1 MFSNLSCDGTDMLIS
16 IVYDSGYGHTA
27 RQAQA
32 VAAGVREV
40 HGAKAQLIAVADG
53 PIAWGELEAS
63 DAIIFGSP
71 TYNGSLSA
79 KLKQFFEDST
89 TPVWRELKWRNKIAA
104 GFTNSGAQSGD
115 KLNTLIA
122 MALFAAQHA
131 MIWVGL
137 DLFAGNASSKGSA
150 SDLNRL
156 GSWLGATAQS
166 NMDEGPEA
174 APPGS
179 DLKTAAHLGRRV
191 AEIASRLH
199 QIKPNTGKE
208 PEQIAEMVDVLAS

>member
-1 MFSNLSCDGTDMLIS
+1 MLIS
-16 IVYDSGYGHTA
+16 IVYDSGCGHTA
-27 RQAQA
+27 RQAHA
-32 VAAGVREV
+32 VAAGVREL
-40 HGAKAQLIAVADG
+40 HGAKAKLIAVADG
-53 PIAWGELEAS
+53 PIAWKELETS

-79 KLKQFFEDST
+79 TLKRFFEDST

-115 KLNTLIA
+115 KLSTLIS

-137 DLFAGNASSKGSA
+137 DLLPGNASSKGST

-156 GSWLGATAQS
+156 GSWLGAMAQS
-166 NMDEGPEA
+166 NVDEGPEV
-174 APPGS
+174 APPES

-191 AEIASRLH
+191 AEITCRLH
-199 QIKPNTGKE
+199 PMRPSTGKA
-208 PEQIAEMVDVLAS
+208 PEQVAEVADELAS